1 MFFGNFRLHV
11 AFETSPMQQR
21 QPLAKSSKRVWVD
34 ISNRLEGFRLTRLD
48 PYKKTRHCQNPD
60 FILNRKFFNWRLIAI
75 EWFIC
80 KHRKT
85 REKSWRLWGQ
95 I

>member
-48 PYKKTRHCQNPD
+48 PYKKNPSLPKPRFYFEQKIFQLTFD
-60 FILNRKFFNWRLIAI
+60 CNRMIYL
-75 EWFIC
+75 
-80 KHRKT
+80 
-85 REKSWRLWGQ
+85 
-95 I
+95 